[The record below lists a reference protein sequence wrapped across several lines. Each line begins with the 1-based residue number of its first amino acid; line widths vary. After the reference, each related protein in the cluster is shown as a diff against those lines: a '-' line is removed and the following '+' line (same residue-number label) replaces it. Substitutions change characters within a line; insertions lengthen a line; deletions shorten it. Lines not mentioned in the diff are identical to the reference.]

1 MAKIGLYFGSFNP
14 VHIGH
19 MAIAGYM
26 TEFAGLDQ
34 VWFVVSPQNPLKNKE
49 TLLADHQRLYMAQ
62 LAIGD
67 NSRIQTSDI
76 EFKLPVPSYTIDTLT
91 YLNEKYNKSKFCL
104 VMGEDNLYT
113 LHKWKNAVELAAKYP
128 IYVYPRPDAK
138 KPGSLLLEEILSKAD
153 IHYIKA
159 PLMEISGTF
168 IRNGIKNGKDMSY
181 FLPSAVWKYI
191 IEMHFYEK

>member
-19 MAIAGYM
+19 MAIAGFM

-34 VWFVVSPQNPLKNKE
+34 VWFVVSPQNPLKKKN
-49 TLLADHQRLYMAQ
+49 TLLDDHHRLYMAQ

-67 NSRIQTSDI
+67 NDRIKASDI
-76 EFKLPVPSYTIDTLT
+76 EFRLPVPSYTIDTLT
-91 YLNEKYNKSKFCL
+91 YLKEKYDKNEFCL

-113 LHKWKNAVELAAKYP
+113 LHKWKNALELATYYP
-128 IYVYPRPDAK
+128 IYVYPRPDTK
-138 KPGSLLLEEILSKAD
+138 KPASLLLDQLLSAAD
-153 IHYIKA
+153 IHRIKA

-168 IRNGIKNGKDMSY
+168 IRDGIKDGKDMSY
-181 FLPSAVWKYI
+181 FLSAAVWKYI
-191 IEMHFYEK
+191 TEMHFYER